1 MTAADEIDAIRLAK
15 NATRTVTLGLFTI
28 SIVVAFI
35 LTLAKYPEAEIIE
48 FISNIIYGAIIML
61 IVYLFLLMIYISA
74 KKRVEET
81 VKEPE
86 ENKDDN
92 DG

>member
-1 MTAADEIDAIRLAK
+1 MTAADAIDAIRMAK
-15 NATRTVTLGLFTI
+15 NATRTATLGLFTI

-35 LTLAKYPEAEIIE
+35 LTLVKSPEAEIID

-61 IVYLFLLMIYISA
+61 FAYLFLLTIYRSA
-74 KKRVEET
+74 KKQVEET

-86 ENKDDN
+86 ENKDGN
-92 DG
+92 NV